1 MQKRFLVYIGVVWA
15 LAAAPAAWVV
25 AAPSGGDAPT
35 VGGEPAFATSSD
47 VKISTIRSL
56 IEAKDYAKAEELA
69 AEITTENPDIIDGWM
84 MLGYTRSLNGKYE
97 LSNEAYD
104 QALDHGA
111 QAREVYTRKA
121 YNCRRLGDPESTRDC
136 YNAIIEAEPD
146 NVEVLLQYGSF
157 ELSLEEYP
165 AAIQRF
171 EQALRVEP
179 ANMTAI
185 EGMAAAEKKLGDN
198 AQVKYWLEQGLSHD
212 DGNVKLLKQLSL
224 IYLNEQNYS
233 LAIHY
238 LDRLLEI
245 DPTDAA
251 AYRNKGIAYYQQG
264 EKKKA
269 IEAFEQVRANNGG
282 MDGLYGPLADCYR
295 SAGRFGEAL
304 DVIREGIAEGAQEA
318 WLYSVWGKI
327 LEDKQNYDGAIAKF
341 SMAVE
346 LKDEPWSGYARKQ
359 IARQAQLKKR
369 AKMIA
374 AQGGME

>member
-1 MQKRFLVYIGVVWA
+1 MQKRFLVCIGVVWA
-15 LAAAPAAWVV
+15 LAASPAAWVA

-35 VGGEPAFATSSD
+35 VGGQPAFATSSD
-47 VKISTIRSL
+47 VRISTIRSL

-69 AEITTENPDIIDGWM
+69 SEITTENPDVVDGWM
-84 MLGYTRSLNGKYE
+84 MLAYTRSLNGKYE

-104 QALDHGA
+104 AALDHGA
-111 QAREVYTRKA
+111 QPREVYTRKA

-146 NVEVLLQYGSF
+146 NVDVLLQYGSF
-157 ELSLEEYP
+157 EMSLEEYP

-171 EQALRVEP
+171 EQVLHIEP
-179 ANMTAI
+179 ANMAAI
-185 EGMAAAEKKLGDN
+185 EGMAASEKKLGDS

-212 DGNVKLLKQLSL
+212 EGNAKFLKQLSL

-245 DPTDAA
+245 DPKNAA

-269 IEAFEQVRANNGG
+269 IEAFEQVRSNNGS

-295 SAGRFGEAL
+295 SVRRFSDAL
-304 DVIREGIAEGAQEA
+304 DVIREGIDRGTQEA

-327 LEDKQNYDGAIAKF
+327 LEDKQNYDGAISKF
-341 SMAVE
+341 SMAVK

-374 AQGGME
+374 AQGGMK